1 MGILTFIF
9 GIIVL
14 VVGIAIVAVII
25 AGVVIGVAIG
35 IVLLMFTAVIKGL
48 EQSYYW
54 YAGEPFEII
63 WIIGGIIAL
72 PIMFQA
78 IKAINKELG

>member
-14 VVGIAIVAVII
+14 VVGIVIVAVILAGAAI
-25 AGVVIGVAIG
+25 AVTIG

-72 PIMFQA
+72 LIMFQA
-78 IKAINKELG
+78 IKKLGQQ